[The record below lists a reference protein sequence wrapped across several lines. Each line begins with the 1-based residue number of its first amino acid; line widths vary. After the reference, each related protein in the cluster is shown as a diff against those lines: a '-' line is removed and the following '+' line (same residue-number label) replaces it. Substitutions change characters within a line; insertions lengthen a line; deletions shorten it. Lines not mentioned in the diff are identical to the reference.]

1 MYVHTSNNLQIK
13 DLKMKFLDIKISNL
27 SWWYTETP
35 TQLINNFEVPTSVGY
50 RFYHITQLLFWQA
63 NNYSSIQR
71 FILTAKD
78 SSGVGVTVKATIFHA
93 VQ

>member
-1 MYVHTSNNLQIK
+1 MGGMGLIFTPALVRCLLRWQ
-13 DLKMKFLDIKISNL
+13 
-27 SWWYTETP
+27 YTETP
-35 TQLINNFEVPTSVGY
+35 TQLIKKFDVPTSVGY
-50 RFYHITQLLFWQA
+50 RLYRITQLLLWQT

-78 SSGVGVTVKATIFHA
+78 SSGVGVTVEATIFHA